1 MFSLCRLG
9 RMRARSAILLA
20 ASLLAPIASTA
31 QGADALD
38 VPAAVAAAWQR
49 SQALKATEANA
60 LAARETAVVAGQ
72 RPDPVLRLSL
82 DNLPV
87 NGPDRWST
95 TRDFM
100 TMRSIGLMQ
109 ALPSQRKREARAR
122 RFELEAQATGVL
134 RQWQASELQR
144 DTTVAWFERRAAE
157 QRLVLLDEQLA
168 EARLQ
173 VQAAEAAVRGG
184 KGSPIDWV
192 AARDALW
199 KLEQDRLKGH
209 AELVTARNA
218 LSRWTGLA
226 PEQPL
231 AEPPTAL
238 WRRETWPALET
249 ALGQHPELRALQGR
263 VEVARAVAAV
273 AREERDPDWGVELML
288 SQRGSAYS
296 DMLSVAVSIPL
307 TSNRGRRQDRELAA
321 SLAQADAMEAEW
333 QEAQRSRRQQI
344 ATWQQDGLAALAQR
358 ELIDRERLPLARQ
371 RVDLALAAYRSGAAP
386 LSAVLEA
393 RQTRL
398 VLALERIEMELSVAR
413 PWAALEALSATK
425 ALSMNPPTRGE
436 R

>member
-1 MFSLCRLG
+1 M
-9 RMRARSAILLA
+9 
-20 ASLLAPIASTA
+20 
-31 QGADALD
+31 
-38 VPAAVAAAWQR
+38 
-49 SQALKATEANA
+49 
-60 LAARETAVVAGQ
+60 
-72 RPDPVLRLSL
+72 
-82 DNLPV
+82 
-87 NGPDRWST
+87 
-95 TRDFM
+95 
-100 TMRSIGLMQ
+100 
-109 ALPSQRKREARAR
+109 
-122 RFELEAQATGVL
+122 
-134 RQWQASELQR
+134 
-144 DTTVAWFERRAAE
+144 
-157 QRLVLLDEQLA
+157 
-168 EARLQ
+168 
-173 VQAAEAAVRGG
+173 
-184 KGSPIDWV
+184 
-192 AARDALW
+192 
-199 KLEQDRLKGH
+199 
-209 AELVTARNA
+209 
-218 LSRWTGLA
+218 
-226 PEQPL
+226 
-231 AEPPTAL
+231 
-238 WRRETWPALET
+238 
-249 ALGQHPELRALQGR
+249 
-263 VEVARAVAAV
+263 EVARAVAAV